1 MIRFPK
7 VIADQVSRAILNTK
21 TVEGFTGSC
30 LTHTFDDPQPIPQFH
45 RQLWRM
51 CCSSYRYVAIAAPR
65 GHAKSTAVTLSYVLA
80 SVLFRSHQYVIIISD
95 TESQSTEFLNDIKMQ
110 LIENEDLKALFGVG
124 KFIKDS
130 ETNIIMKM
138 EDGHQFRIMAKG
150 AGQRIRG
157 RKWRNKRPD
166 LIVVDDLEDDEAV
179 ENKERRSKLY
189 NWFTNAVI
197 PALSDS
203 GKIRVVGTI
212 LHMDSVLEKLLNKKA
227 WRTKR
232 YRAHNPDF
240 SEILWADK
248 FPRDRL
254 EAIRDSYVED
264 GNPSGYSQEYLNH
277 PIDETTAYFRRDD
290 FQYYEPT
297 ELLKKNLSYYAA
309 IDFAISKES
318 RADYSV
324 ICVVGVDSSNNIYV
338 VDVRRGRWDGKEIID
353 EMMNVQQKYSPE
365 LFTTEAG
372 AIEKALGPFLNE
384 QMFARGIFLNI
395 NKEVPVKDKQSR
407 ARAIQ
412 GRIRQGGVYFYKDAD
427 WYPELEQEMVRF
439 PRDVH
444 DDQVDALAWIGLTL
458 DKIVPGLSP
467 EEMEDD
473 EYDDEFGWSMYETGR
488 SIATGY

>member
-1 MIRFPK
+1 MI
-7 VIADQVSRAILNTK
+7 
-21 TVEGFTGSC
+21 EGFTGSC
-30 LTHTFDDPQPIPQFH
+30 LTHTFDDPQPIPKFH
-45 RQLWRM
+45 RQLWNL
-51 CCSSYRYVAIAAPR
+51 CCSSRKYVAIAAPR
-65 GHAKSTAVTLSYVLA
+65 GHAKSTAITLSYVLA
-80 SVLFRSHQYVIIISD
+80 CVLFRSHEYIIIISD

-110 LIENEDLKALFGVG
+110 LIENEDLKELFGIG

-179 ENKERRSKLY
+179 ENKERRAKLY

-212 LHMDSVLEKLLNKKA
+212 LHMDSVLEKLLNKKSWA
-227 WRTKR
+227 TRR
-232 YRAHNPDF
+232 YKAHNPDF

-248 FPRDRL
+248 FPKERL
-254 EAIRDSYVED
+254 QEIRASYVED

-290 FQYYEPT
+290 FQYYDPED
-297 ELLKKNLSYYAA
+297 LFKKDLTYYSAV
-309 IDFAISKES
+309 DFAISKET
-318 RADYSV
+318 RADYTV
-324 ICVVGVDSSNNIYV
+324 IVTAAVDSESNLYI
-338 VDVRRGRWDGKEIID
+338 VDVNRGRWDGKEIID
-353 EMMNVQQKYSPE
+353 EMMATQQKYSPE

-384 QMFARGIFLNI
+384 QMFSRGIFLNI
-395 NKEVPVKDKQSR
+395 NKETPVKDKQSR

-412 GRIRQGGVYFYKDAD
+412 ARIRQGGVYFYKDSD

-439 PRDVH
+439 PRDIH

-458 DKIVPGLSP
+458 DKIVPGLT
-467 EEMEDD
+467 EEELADD
-473 EYDDEFGWSMYETGR
+473 EYDDEFGESFFGDGR
-488 SIATGY
+488 SMCTGY

>member
-1 MIRFPK
+1 MVSK
-7 VIADQVSRAILNTK
+7 VVLNTK
-21 TVEGFTGSC
+21 MVEGFTGSC
-30 LTHTFDDPQPIPQFH
+30 LTHTFDNPQPIPKFH
-45 RQLWRM
+45 RQLWNL
-51 CCSSYRYVAIAAPR
+51 CCSKRKYVAIAAPR
-65 GHAKSTAVTLSYVLA
+65 GHAKSTAITLSYVLA
-80 SVLFRSHQYVIIISD
+80 CVLFRSHEYVIIISD

-110 LIENEDLKALFGVG
+110 LIENEDLKELFGIG
-124 KFIKDS
+124 RFIKDS

-212 LHMDSVLEKLLNKKA
+212 LHMDSVLEKLLNKKSWA
-227 WRTKR
+227 SRR
-232 YRAHNPDF
+232 YKAHNPDF
-240 SEILWADK
+240 SEILWEDK
-248 FPRDRL
+248 FPRERL
-254 EAIRDSYVED
+254 EEIRASYVED

-290 FQYYEPT
+290 FQYYDPED
-297 ELLKKNLSYYAA
+297 LLKKDLTYYSA
-309 IDFAISKES
+309 IDFAISKET
-318 RADYSV
+318 RADYTV
-324 ICVVGVDSSNNIYV
+324 IVTAAVDSDSNLYI
-338 VDVRRGRWDGKEIID
+338 VDVNRGRWDGKEIID
-353 EMMNVQQKYSPE
+353 EMMITQQKYSPE

-384 QMFARGIFLNI
+384 QMFSRGIFLNI
-395 NKEVPVKDKQSR
+395 NKETPVKDKQSR

-412 GRIRQGGVYFYKDAD
+412 ARIRQGGVYFYKDSD
-427 WYPELEQEMVRF
+427 WYPSLEQEMVRF
-439 PRDVH
+439 PRDIH

-458 DKIVPGLSP
+458 DKIVPGLT
-467 EEMEDD
+467 EEELEDD
-473 EYDDEFGWSMYETGR
+473 EYEEEFGESFFGEGR
-488 SIATGY
+488 SVCTGY

>member
-1 MIRFPK
+1 LAADPRFK
-7 VIADQVSRAILNTK
+7 LNTK

-30 LTHTFDDPQPIPQFH
+30 LTHTFDAPQPIPPFH

-51 CCSSYRYVAIAAPR
+51 CCSSYKYVAVAAPR

-80 SVLFRSHQYVIIISD
+80 SVLFRAHDYVIIISD

-110 LIENEDLKALFGVG
+110 LIENEDLIELFGIG

-179 ENKERRSKLY
+179 ESKERRLKLY
-189 NWFTNAVI
+189 NWFTNAVV

-212 LHMDSVLEKLLNKKA
+212 LHMDSVLEKLLNKKQ
-227 WRTKR
+227 WRSKR
-232 YRAHNPDF
+232 YKAHNEDF
-240 SEILWADK
+240 SEILWEEK
-248 FPRDRL
+248 FPRKRL
-254 EAIRDSYVED
+254 EDIRASYVED

-277 PIDETTAYFRRDD
+277 PIDESTAYFRRDD
-290 FQYYEPT
+290 FQYYDPED
-297 ELLKKNLSYYAA
+297 LRDKNLSYYSA
-309 IDFAISKES
+309 IDFAISKETK
-318 RADYSV
+318 ADYTV
-324 ICVVGVDSSNNIYV
+324 IATVAVDSDNKMYV
-338 VDVRRGRWDGKEIID
+338 VDVNRGRWDGKEIID
-353 EMMNVQQKYSPE
+353 EMFNTQARYHPE
-365 LFTTEAG
+365 LFTTEGG

-384 QMFARGIFLNI
+384 QMFARGVFLNL
-395 NKEVPVKDKQSR
+395 NMETPVKDKQAR
-407 ARAIQ
+407 ARSIQ
-412 GRIRQGGVYFYKDAD
+412 ARIRQGGIYFNKDAD
-427 WYPELEQEMVRF
+427 WYANLEQEMVRF

-458 DKIVPGLSP
+458 DKIIPGLTSA
-467 EEMEDD
+467 EEDD
-473 EYDDEFGWSMYETGR
+473 ESWDEEFGAHLFDGGR
-488 SIATGY
+488 NIATGY